1 MLDDIKDELKVRRKE
16 LLSANKLVEEQRL
29 TQRVHMDIEMMR
41 TKIH

>member
-29 TQRVHMDIEMMR
+29 YIPP
-41 TKIH
+41 I